1 MPVAAPLAI
10 AGATLGSAALG
21 ASAASKAAKAQTN
34 AANQAN
40 QTQRDIFDKQTALQE
55 PFRQGGMAAESRLL
69 ELLGLAPPGGNT
81 AGGLNVNPATADFGK
96 YAKDFSMNDFTAD
109 PGYGFRLSE
118 GTKALNNSMAAS
130 GLRGSGAALK
140 AGERFG
146 QDLASQE
153 YQNAFNR
160 YQVNRSNQLNP
171 LQSLMG
177 GAQSSAN
184 TLTGAAGQMGQTI
197 GENQLQAG
205 NARASGYVGG
215 ANALTGALS
224 SGFQA
229 YTGLQ
234 SANSLNSFL
243 NNSGGGASWGLP
255 SGFGGGQPIS
265 VYNNPDYS
273 AG

>member
-1 MPVAAPLAI
+1 MGLAAV
-10 AGATLGSAALG
+10 AGATVVAAG
-21 ASAASKAAKAQTN
+21 AGYAASKSAAKAQGK
-34 AANQAN
+34 AAAASD
-40 QTQRDIFDKQTALQE
+40 QTQRDIFAKQTELQE

-69 ELLGLAPPGGNT
+69 ELLGLTPPGGNT

-96 YAKDFSMNDFTAD
+96 YAKDFSMNDFQED
-109 PGYGFRLSE
+109 PGYGFRMQE
-118 GTKALNNSMAAS
+118 GMKALNNSMAA
-130 GLRGSGAALK
+130 RGMGVSGANIKGALK
-140 AGERFG
+140 YG
-146 QDLASQE
+146 QDLGSQE

-177 GAQSSAN
+177 GAQTSAN
-184 TLTGAAGQMGQTI
+184 TLTDAAGNMGRTI
-197 GENQLQAG
+197 SENQLQAG

-229 YTGLQ
+229 YTGMR

-243 NNSGGGASWGLP
+243 NNSGGGAGWGLP
-255 SGFGGGQPIS
+255 SGFGGGAAMS
-265 VYNNPDYS
+265 DFTYNPDYS